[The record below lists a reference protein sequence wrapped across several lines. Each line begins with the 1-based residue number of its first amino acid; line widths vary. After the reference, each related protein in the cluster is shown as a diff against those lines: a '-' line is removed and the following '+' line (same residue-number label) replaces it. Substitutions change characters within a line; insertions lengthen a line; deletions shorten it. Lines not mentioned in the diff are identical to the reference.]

1 MAITVEQIKLIVAGS
16 EETLRLLQNQPEYQA
31 IEQSEN
37 FVTQNELGLAD
48 AIQALS
54 EVYQAITE
62 SECDLVSAVVSSQLP
77 PSGISH

>member
-1 MAITVEQIKLIVAGS
+1 MTITVEQIKSIIAGA
-16 EETLRLLQNQPEYQA
+16 EETLRLLLNQPEYHEIA
-31 IEQSEN
+31 SSEN

-54 EVYQAITE
+54 EVYQAIQV
-62 SECDLVSAVVSSQLP
+62 SECDSVNAVVSSELP

>member
-1 MAITVEQIKLIVAGS
+1 MTITVEQIKSILAGT
-16 EETLRLLQNQPEYQA
+16 EENLRLLQEQPEYQA
-31 IEQSEN
+31 LEQSEN

-62 SECDLVSAVVSSQLP
+62 SECDLVSAVVSSHLP
-77 PSGISH
+77 PNGISY

>member
-37 FVTQNELGLAD
+37 FVTQNELRLAD

-54 EVYQAITE
+54 EIYQAITE
-62 SECDLVSAVVSSQLP
+62 SECDLVSAVVSSHLP
-77 PSGISH
+77 PNGISY